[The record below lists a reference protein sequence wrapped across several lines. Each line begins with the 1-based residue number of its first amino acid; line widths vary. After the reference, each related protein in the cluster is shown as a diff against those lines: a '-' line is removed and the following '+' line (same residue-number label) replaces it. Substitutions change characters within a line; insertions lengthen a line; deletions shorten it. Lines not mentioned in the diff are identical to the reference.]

1 MSLSIDLR
9 KRVLEQVDAGQ
20 DTIKNIAK
28 RFCIGQRSIYSWLA
42 LRRETNDIVPK
53 INYQKGHSHT
63 ITNWEEFRKF
73 VEKHTHL
80 TAPAMCIEWEK
91 IYGRRIPTSVM
102 KRGLKKL
109 GYTFKKNNF
118 DTQNRRNKKDLIFY
132 VSSTK

>member
-9 KRVLEQVDAGQ
+9 KRVLKEVDASQ

-53 INYQKGHSHT
+53 TNYQKGHSHT
-63 ITNWEEFRKF
+63 ITDWEEFRKF

-80 TAPAMCIEWEK
+80 TSPAMCIEWEK
-91 IYGRRIPTSVM
+91 IYGKRIATSVM
-102 KRGLKKL
+102 KRGLKRL
-109 GYTFKKNNF
+109 NYTFKKNNF
-118 DTQNRRNKKDLIFY
+118 ATRNRTNNKEPIFY
-132 VSSTK
+132 TNSAS